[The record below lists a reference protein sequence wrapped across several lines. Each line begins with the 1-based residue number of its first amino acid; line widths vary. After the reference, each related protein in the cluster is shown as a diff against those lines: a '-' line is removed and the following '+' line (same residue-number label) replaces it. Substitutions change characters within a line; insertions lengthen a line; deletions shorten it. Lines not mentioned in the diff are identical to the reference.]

1 MKRFTLAAAML
12 TGVAFAACRVYDVDV
27 YRNVNGWTSGPP
39 NVNYVSQSFINVC
52 DSALTWASLFVG
64 AANDTGHYEFRV
76 LSYPDGE
83 PIYEGDTL
91 SGPTIHYTYVRA
103 DLKHRIGA
111 PELIKGK
118 EYVLKVYH
126 SAGESLN
133 YYYSPANPYR
143 YGHLNP
149 QLGDQS
155 HPEEYFPNDLCARIE
170 GLSRSLTECKAERRR
185 MKDEL

>member
-1 MKRFTLAAAML
+1 MRHCLIAVLILMAAAS
-12 TGVAFAACRVYDVDV
+12 AATRVYDIEP
-27 YRNVNGWTSGPP
+27 YRNCNGKVAGDQ
-39 NVNYVSQSFINVC
+39 YHGVSQSFVCTASELLFAEFFVGDSNLGGQYEFDVNEFETGRSAYHGTKGVAGQHYEYVRC
-52 DSALTWASLFVG
+52 DSLAQLL
-64 AANDTGHYEFRV
+64 
-76 LSYPDGE
+76 P
-83 PIYEGDTL
+83 
-91 SGPTIHYTYVRA
+91 
-103 DLKHRIGA
+103 
-111 PELIKGK
+111 LIKGK
-118 EYVLKVYH
+118 EYVLKITH

-133 YYYSPANPYR
+133 YYYSPANPYK